1 MNKPDKNKHT
11 DTKNIVEV
19 TRREGVGRRRYCGS
33 EREREQKANLK
44 IVRLLERNQSWNF
57 SWLVLDAF
65 CCSLLLYQSYQKTKV
80 SLPIVLLKT

>member
-1 MNKPDKNKHT
+1 M
-11 DTKNIVEV
+11 EV
-19 TRREGVGRRRYCGS
+19 
-33 EREREQKANLK
+33 REREQKANLK
-44 IVRLLERNQSWNF
+44 IVRLLERNQSLNF